1 MAGSRATATAADK
14 KPFSRLA
21 QTSPSIGAKRS
32 LAISNFAATEAR
44 SLQSTHFDNNDVKCP
59 TQIMGHSD
67 RRIWKPVKVCT
78 NCCCRPSGP
87 STTLQHLRFNH
98 VEIVA
103 IVALLDD
110 RLLGRYLALEHGV
123 QHLVHLRV
131 TKANPN
137 VTSIWPRA
145 VADTK
150 KKTGAHLVRFQGTEQ
165 QNIFHSLHEPGAL
178 LVALREDGVGAL
190 DVVRIV
196 FRVVRLG
203 EHRLAAIGEMMDDR
217 LCRDTSNRTRDV
229 SNQLLQMHNAM
240 YIKLS
245 ERTET
250 TIAALEHRSASQ
262 SHIKSRLAHVDF

>member
-137 VTSIWPRA
+137 ITSIWPRA

-150 KKTGAHLVRFQGTEQ
+150 TKNRCAPGPVPGHGTAEYFSQPPRAGCAARRSSGRWRWRPRRRPDRFQGRTPRRTPTCGDWR
-165 QNIFHSLHEPGAL
+165 N
-178 LVALREDGVGAL
+178 DG
-190 DVVRIV
+190 
-196 FRVVRLG
+196 
-203 EHRLAAIGEMMDDR
+203 
-217 LCRDTSNRTRDV
+217 
-229 SNQLLQMHNAM
+229 
-240 YIKLS
+240 
-245 ERTET
+245 
-250 TIAALEHRSASQ
+250 
-262 SHIKSRLAHVDF
+262 